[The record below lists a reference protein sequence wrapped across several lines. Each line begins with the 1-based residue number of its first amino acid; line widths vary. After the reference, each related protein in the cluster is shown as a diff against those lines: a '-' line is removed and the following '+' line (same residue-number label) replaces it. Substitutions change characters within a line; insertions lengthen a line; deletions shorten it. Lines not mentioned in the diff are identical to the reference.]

1 LFAYQSSF
9 GCFLIPFL
17 FHYISSYTT
26 RKDFVLIKGLGF
38 YFLMYAV
45 YFVLFKLILVIAHLG
60 TDARTGI
67 HLNLPD
73 KLQFFFSQ
81 PLKRAFWFNLLVNDE
96 NKLARAL
103 YKVLLVGWM
112 VLAFIRFG
120 KKNWLLAVKYI
131 VVGLIVFMISYLPSM
146 VVKENY
152 SSNRTL
158 AAINMCVWIVCA
170 EMVLVIVKNIQLRRI
185 IAISLAAV
193 LMISGWYNF
202 NKQFLQPVHEEY
214 IAVKDYV
221 QQHYNEKITT
231 VYFIKAP
238 EDAFRKKYHI
248 QSSMD
253 EFGMPSTFVDWVP
266 DNFTRQLVF
275 EKTTNRKTADQLTIK
290 YWEDADSFSKS
301 GEPVNENTMVVNVP
315 EILNLVKP

>member
-1 LFAYQSSF
+1 
-9 GCFLIPFL
+9 
-17 FHYISSYTT
+17 
-26 RKDFVLIKGLGF
+26 
-38 YFLMYAV
+38 
-45 YFVLFKLILVIAHLG
+45 LFKLLLIANHI
-60 TDARTGI
+60 TSDPRTGI
-67 HLNLPD
+67 SINLPD

-112 VLAFIRFG
+112 LLAFIRFG
-120 KKNWLLAVKYI
+120 KKNWLSAIKYI
-131 VVGLIVFMISYLPSM
+131 AVVLVVFMLSYLPSL

-170 EMVLVIVKNIQLRRI
+170 EMVLVIVKNMQLRRI
-185 IAISLAAV
+185 IAISLVAV

-214 IAVKDYV
+214 IAVKDFI
-221 QQHYNEKITT
+221 QQHYNESITT

-248 QSSMD
+248 RSSMD
-253 EFGMPSTFVDWVP
+253 EFGVPSTFVDWVP
-266 DNFTRQLVF
+266 DNFTRQMVF
-275 EKTTNRKTADQLTIK
+275 EKTKNRKTADELIIK

-301 GEPVNENTMVVNVP
+301 GEPVNENTLVVNVP
-315 EILNLVKP
+315 DVINKVKP